1 MRTFKLISLLFTS
14 LFIFENT
21 AGQGNSEDPEIEII
35 KSLPSSPD
43 DSGRVTMGAVYDG
56 DTIPLSYLPVVDVFG
71 EFDPESAE
79 RLRRYLKLRRD
90 VIRAYPYAKLAAMQL
105 QYVNDSIPKIRN
117 KRKQRKFIRETEKE
131 LKEQFSNDL
140 KKLTRT
146 QGYILIKLIDR
157 ETGETSYELVKEL
170 RGSLKAFFW
179 QSVARLFGSDMKAE
193 YDPEGEDA
201 AIESIV
207 LAIERG
213 EIPLKIK

>member
-1 MRTFKLISLLFTS
+1 MRTLSLIFLLITLCICERS
-14 LFIFENT
+14 V
-21 AGQGNSEDPEIEII
+21 GQNRTDDQEIEII
-35 KSLPSSPD
+35 KGVSSAPD
-43 DSGRVTMGAVYDG
+43 DSGKVTMGAVYEG
-56 DTIPLSYLPVVDVFG
+56 DTIPLTYLPVVDVFG

-105 QYVNDSIPKIRN
+105 KYVNDSIPKIKN
-117 KRKQRKFIRETEKE
+117 KRKQKKFIRETEKD

-140 KKLTRT
+140 KKLTRS

-201 AIESIV
+201 TIESIV
-207 LAIERG
+207 QAIERG
-213 EIPLKIK
+213 EISVIRK